1 MRLFKINNPVNI
13 DVLPRRIVT
22 RSLLVIITN
31 IAFLSCFI
39 TLVKLKSY
47 ITIRSEIKSDRYEN
61 FVIIANKSGLVNI
74 PKFGLSA
81 SISKNE
87 CLGIYELSDHTFPK
101 ADQYQTLTDLNLARC
116 LTHTDSTINKL
127 KALIINDES
136 INYFVTRLLNNLL
149 YYQSMYNVNAA
160 SYSKLVDSYLENQT
174 TNLEI
179 QNLIRTKD
187 SLESALKNL
196 LASSDVRDASLKNQ
210 SVISTQYREERLI
223 ENIKDKVNSL
233 SREINDYAITTNNYD
248 VNKDFLLREL
258 EFQNKFRNMV
268 NDIELSIFEVKN
280 AELEWKRKYFIIA
293 PQSGYLHLGNYSSL
307 SYFEPGDTIAIISP
321 PADSTSDF
329 EVHFRFPSKYIN
341 YLHQGQTVYSELDE
355 FPYLEYGSLTAT
367 VTDIS
372 SIPFGDAY
380 ICKAKLSNAFVTTY
394 GVSIA
399 PLGSNLPA
407 RSRVM
412 IKKES
417 LFEKFQKGMRW
428 KVTNLTSNNTTQ
440 EQ

>member
-293 PQSGYLHLGNYSSL
+293 PQSGYLHLGNYSSSPISNQVIPLLL
-307 SYFEPGDTIAIISP
+307 SVHRLTQLPILK
-321 PADSTSDF
+321 STSGSHPNTSITCIRDRLF
-329 EVHFRFPSKYIN
+329 TLNWMNFP
-341 YLHQGQTVYSELDE
+341 
-355 FPYLEYGSLTAT
+355 
-367 VTDIS
+367 IS
-372 SIPFGDAY
+372 SMGLLLLPSQTYQVFHLAMPTS
-380 ICKAKLSNAFVTTY
+380 AKLNLATHSSLPMGF
-394 GVSIA
+394 
-399 PLGSNLPA
+399 PLH
-407 RSRVM
+407 
-412 IKKES
+412 
-417 LFEKFQKGMRW
+417 RW
-428 KVTNLTSNNTTQ
+428 ETICRLDPG
-440 EQ
+440 